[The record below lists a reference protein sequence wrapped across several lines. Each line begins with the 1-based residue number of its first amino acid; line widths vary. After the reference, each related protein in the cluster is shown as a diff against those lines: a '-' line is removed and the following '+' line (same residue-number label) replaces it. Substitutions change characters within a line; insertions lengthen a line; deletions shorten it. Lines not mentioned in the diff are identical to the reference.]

1 MTDARDDLQP
11 RSAARPHPGRSH
23 LARRQHRPGGSP
35 RGQAAQPRNAAGRLA
50 RPEPGRPAQRDQPPL
65 DLPGQ
70 AGRAGRAGQQN
81 LRRRGL
87 AAPYALPVGAAAL
100 LVTGA
105 VAAAAHGAV
114 SAGWVLLVVAVIV
127 SAVALI
133 AEPGAALFVV
143 LAGWLTTAGFSGPPY
158 AQLRVTWAS
167 GSRSALVLGCCA
179 LAGVAVGSGVR
190 RLTSSFTLFVVT
202 ASDQDP
208 SDRNRLIEARAQAE
222 AWIESADP
230 DGRTL
235 PLPADE
241 QPLASDQRSAA
252 AASTAAASRAAPDW
266 RRRLS
271 ASMLGWSSGLGR
283 RRQIAG
289 VLLVFLFPLVTAAL
303 LPGLRSRSLS
313 LSDDLLIF
321 LVCVVGV
328 AVVGGFWPAVLAAVT
343 ASLLLNWFFT
353 PPVHT
358 FTIADP
364 QNMLAL
370 LLFVTVAVSVSSVV
384 HLAARRAVQAARSAE
399 DAAALLALA
408 QTVLGGSDTPAAILR
423 HLTETRGGRAEL
435 LERVGGQWIKVA
447 AAGPATSGPATAG
460 AATAGAAT
468 TGPATTGPAT
478 TGPAEAGPATASPEP
493 AARTSVRAGADLA
506 LVVSGQADPITP
518 RLLDGFAAQ
527 AAAALDRDRLRT
539 QAAQAEALAEGNRM
553 RTALLAAVSH
563 DLRTPLASIKAS
575 VSTVRQDDVELT
587 EDDEASLLATIEQ
600 SADRLNGLIGNL
612 LDMSRLSTGSLEP
625 FLRPASIDEVAPL
638 AHPEPGPPGGTQ
650 DAPASIQLIV
660 PDDLPLVRTDPGLLE
675 RVLANLFSNAIQH
688 SPPGRPPMM
697 VASRESHR
705 VGHHVGHH
713 ESRHES
719 RHEGHRQGQSHRERQ
734 VVIID
739 VIDHGNGVPDEH
751 KPLIFEPFERLG
763 DRNTGT
769 GVGLGLAVAKGFLQA
784 MGGEIEALD
793 TPGGG
798 LTMRVT
804 LPIAAPP
811 ALTPAPTRA
820 PTPAPTRAP
829 TPAPAPT
836 PALTPTP
843 APAASAGSVLAADK

>member
-1 MTDARDDLQP
+1 MTDARDDFQP
-11 RSAARPHPGRSH
+11 RPAAHPHQ
-23 LARRQHRPGGSP
+23 AQRQHRPGGSP
-35 RGQAAQPRNAAGRLA
+35 RGQAAQPRNSSGRLT
-50 RPEPGRPAQRDQPPL
+50 RPQSEPDRPGQQDQPPL

-70 AGRAGRAGQQN
+70 VWQSGRAGRAGQQTP
-81 LRRRGL
+81 RRRGL
-87 AAPYALPVGAAAL
+87 AAPFSLPAGFTAL

-105 VAAAAHGAV
+105 AAAATHGAL
-114 SAGWVLLVVAVIV
+114 SAGWVLLIVAVIV
-127 SAVALI
+127 SVVALI
-133 AEPGAALFVV
+133 AEPGAALLMT
-143 LAGWLTTAGFSGPPY
+143 LAGWFTTAGFSGAPY
-158 AQLRVTWAS
+158 AQLKMTWAS
-167 GSRSALVLGCCA
+167 GSRSALVLGCCG
-179 LAGVAVGSGVR
+179 LAGIAVGSGVR
-190 RLTSSFTLFVVT
+190 RLASSSTLLVVD
-202 ASDQDP
+202 ASDRDK
-208 SDRNRLIEARAQAE
+208 LIEAQAQAE
-222 AWIESADP
+222 AWMESADP
-230 DGRTL
+230 NGWTV
-235 PLPADE
+235 PLLEDE
-241 QPLASDQRSAA
+241 QPPADDQQPASAPAA
-252 AASTAAASRAAPDW
+252 ARSPW
-266 RRRLS
+266 RSRLS
-271 ASMLGWSSGLGR
+271 ASMLGGSSGIDR
-283 RRQIAG
+283 RRQLAG
-289 VLLVFLFPLVTAAL
+289 VLLVLLLPLVTAAL
-303 LPGLRSRSLS
+303 QPGLHSHSLS

-370 LLFVTVAVSVSSVV
+370 LLFITVAVSVSSVV

-408 QTVLGGSDTPAAILR
+408 QTVLGGSDTPAAILA
-423 HLTETRGGRAEL
+423 HLTDTRGGRAEL

-447 AAGPATSGPATAG
+447 AAGPAP
-460 AATAGAAT
+460 
-468 TGPATTGPAT
+468 
-478 TGPAEAGPATASPEP
+478 AGPAPASPAP
-493 AARTSVRAGADLA
+493 APVGSPPAGPAPARTSVRAGADLT
-506 LVVSGQADPITP
+506 LVVSGQEPAITP

-575 VSTVRQDDVELT
+575 VSTVRQSDVELT
-587 EDDEASLLATIEQ
+587 ADDEASLLATIEQ

-638 AHPEPGPPGGTQ
+638 AHPDPAGGSGGSGGPAGP
-650 DAPASIQLIV
+650 ARPASVQLIV

-675 RVLANLFSNAIQH
+675 RVLANLFSNAIAH
-688 SPPGRPPMM
+688 SPAGRPPMM
-697 VASRESHR
+697 VAGRE
-705 VGHHVGHH
+705 G
-713 ESRHES
+713 
-719 RHEGHRQGQSHRERQ
+719 Q
-734 VVIID
+734 VVVID
-739 VIDHGNGVPDEH
+739 VIDHGKGVADEF

-769 GVGLGLAVAKGFLQA
+769 GVGLGLAVAQGFLHA

-804 LPIAAPP
+804 LPIAA
-811 ALTPAPTRA
+811 
-820 PTPAPTRAP
+820 
-829 TPAPAPT
+829 APAGQPQSQIQ
-836 PALTPTP
+836 PASPRP
-843 APAASAGSVLAADK
+843 